1 MNEPSKVTLDFHK
14 LEQLFSERA
23 RLYQREEELG
33 RLRNRLCALEGELAK
48 LSSFDNIRI
57 TNSEDAARAEAFNE
71 VRKIIAK
78 FDFRGVRYKGQA
90 KMAMDEIGR
99 QIDVLSPPF

>member
-48 LSSFDNIRI
+48 LSSFDTVRI
-57 TNSEDAARAEAFNE
+57 SNAEDAARSEAFDE
-71 VRKIIAK
+71 VRAIIAK

-90 KMAMDEIGR
+90 KMAMNEIMR
-99 QIDVLSPPF
+99 QIDAISPPF